1 MSSVLIHLPE
11 SIFHENGIQISSM
24 DYVTMSDNQF
34 SYDLLKIEGED
45 VEKYM
50 NDAIN
55 AISTANDV
63 DLIIQEEGTMK
74 GGSVMYEKF
83 REMID
88 YVKQTTSDAITGR
101 KKMLDELLTP
111 INNPVI
117 ESTNKEQALKEEK
130 EKNTEEAEPLEKEE
144 KEEKDEEESEKKEEG
159 EEPVEIKDI
168 NESKSE
174 EPKKEQEPEKEE
186 KSSSDSEVP
195 APEEEIS
202 ETDQNNNKESEELSE
217 KKEEEDTEGAE
228 EEDTEG
234 AEEEEEED
242 EEFANVSDDE
252 GESIIHTEIEFK
264 KKNEDTLMEVLE
276 LKMTKLAF
284 QSEN

>member
-1 MSSVLIHLPE
+1 MSSVLIHLPD
-11 SIFHENGIQISSM
+11 SIFHGNGIQISSM

-111 INNPVI
+111 INKPVI

-144 KEEKDEEESEKKEEG
+144 KDEEESVKKEEG

-186 KSSSDSEVP
+186 KASSDSEVP
-195 APEEEIS
+195 ASEEEIS
-202 ETDQNNNKESEELSE
+202 ETHQNNNKESEELSE
-217 KKEEEDTEGAE
+217 KKEEDDEDTEGAE

-252 GESIIHTEIEFK
+252 GEPIIHTEIEFK

>member
-1 MSSVLIHLPE
+1 MSSVLIHLPD

-45 VEKYM
+45 VEKNM

-55 AISTANDV
+55 AISTENDV

-111 INNPVI
+111 INKPVI

-130 EKNTEEAEPLEKEE
+130 EKNTEEAEPL
-144 KEEKDEEESEKKEEG
+144 EKDEEESEKKEEG

-186 KSSSDSEVP
+186 KASSDSEVP
-195 APEEEIS
+195 DPEEEIS

-234 AEEEEEED
+234 AEEEDTEGAEEED

-252 GESIIHTEIEFK
+252 GESIIHTEIAFK
-264 KKNEDTLMEVLE
+264 KKSEDTLMEVFE

>member
-1 MSSVLIHLPE
+1 MPSVLIHFPE
-11 SIFHENGIQISSM
+11 SIFHGNGIQISSM
-24 DYVTMSDNQF
+24 DYVTMSDIQF

-63 DLIIQEEGTMK
+63 DLMIQEEGTMK
-74 GGSVMYEKF
+74 GGSIMYEKF

-88 YVKQTTSDAITGR
+88 YVKQSTSDAITGR

-117 ESTNKEQALKEEK
+117 ESKIKEEALKEEK
-130 EKNTEEAEPLEKEE
+130 LEEEIILGEPEPLEKEE
-144 KEEKDEEESEKKEEG
+144 KDQEESEKKEED
-159 EEPVEIKDI
+159 EAPLETEDV
-168 NESKSE
+168 NESESQ
-174 EPKKEQEPEKEE
+174 EPEPEKEE
-186 KSSSDSEVP
+186 EKASSDSEKP
-195 APEEEIS
+195 
-202 ETDQNNNKESEELSE
+202 ESERN
-217 KKEEEDTEGAE
+217 EEHD
-228 EEDTEG
+228 
-234 AEEEEEED
+234 EEEEEEKHEED
-242 EEFANVSDDE
+242 EEFANISDDE
-252 GESIIHTEIEFK
+252 GESIIHTEIVFK

-276 LKMTKLAF
+276 LKMTKLVF